1 MSPSAIRSLLV
12 SSVAAL
18 LLAVSPARAQLDEGA
33 GTLYEKDSY
42 PTQELVRQPLTLTR
56 GVLEVGIP
64 VRIEISST
72 DSSRV
77 PNWSIPA
84 SLDFGISDSVQIG
97 VFHSTGLCLGGS
109 GNDCADAYDDVGGRI
124 RLSLLRWDPS
134 GQLALDARVFAFDFS
149 DAHWTGALGLQY
161 KRTLGA
167 NLAILAAA
175 DWTTFLNDRD
185 NVAYTDAVAGAL
197 GLQLQV
203 FPGLSLFGNVGVDVP
218 LNENAGFDTMVAGPL
233 NAGLELAPIHSV
245 VLGTDVRFS
254 NLVGE
259 DGATSTGFLPLERF
273 GRAREIT
280 LVNLGRG
287 DERFISVYA
296 RLFL

>member
-97 VFHSTGLCLGGS
+97 VFHSTGVCLGGS

-185 NVAYTDAVAGAL
+185 NVAFTDAVAGAL
-197 GLQLQV
+197 GLQLQI

-218 LNENAGFDTMVAGPL
+218 LNENAGFDAKVGRPAQRRARACPDPQRRPGTGRAVLERRRRGGRREH
-233 NAGLELAPIHSV
+233 GL
-245 VLGTDVRFS
+245 
-254 NLVGE
+254 
-259 DGATSTGFLPLERF
+259 LPLERF
-273 GRAREIT
+273 GRGRELT

-287 DERFISVYA
+287 DERFI
-296 RLFL
+296 

>member
-1 MSPSAIRSLLV
+1 VSPSAIRSLLV

-84 SLDFGISDSVQIG
+84 SLDFGVSDSVQIG

-124 RLSLLRWDPS
+124 RLNLLRWDPS
-134 GQLALDARVFAFDFS
+134 GQVALEARVFAFDFS

-218 LNENAGFDTMVAGPL
+218 LNENAGFDTRVAGPL

-287 DERFISVYA
+287 DERLISVYA